1 MLVSV
6 FHSKSYCPGTHKE
19 MEKCDIHASFLS
31 KAYTCTRLT
40 ETSGPKPSF
49 SASTLFY
56 TDTAFFFFFF
66 FVGKKKKNEKQ
77 TQHAEEQPTLTV

>member
-19 MEKCDIHASFLS
+19 IEKRDIHASFLS

-56 TDTAFFFFFF
+56 TDTAFFFLW
-66 FVGKKKKNEKQ
+66 GKKKEKKNEKQ